1 MKKLLKKLNSYI
13 YSNCPFYIY
22 SKYVDIKV
30 NTEHFIE
37 CPAQRWNLNKTRTLL
52 EPCCDKDWNLHWKHD
67 FERGR

>member
-1 MKKLLKKLNSYI
+1 MKKLLKKI
-13 YSNCPFYIY
+13 YFYIY
-22 SKYVDIKV
+22 CKYIDIKC
-30 NTEHFIE
+30 NIEHFIE